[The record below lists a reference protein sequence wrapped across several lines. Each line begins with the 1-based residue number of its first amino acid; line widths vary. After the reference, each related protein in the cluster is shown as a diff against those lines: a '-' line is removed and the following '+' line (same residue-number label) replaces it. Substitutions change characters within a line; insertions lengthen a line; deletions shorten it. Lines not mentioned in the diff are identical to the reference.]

1 MPYPIC
7 KSSVSSIRVA
17 TIVLA
22 ITAALVASGCA
33 TAPEPLPLTRAEDRA
48 TSPVIR
54 EALPHPVIPAP
65 VAATTSMPNPEV
77 SAKPPVQ
84 GSTSAEGPTD
94 AMATAPAGS
103 SASSASPASPATSTT
118 STISGQAAPAS
129 TASTTAKTSPSA
141 ALGRTT
147 TKDAARRGAKNAPKA
162 AASAAPTLA
171 SAMPSAAATSVA
183 SASVAAQPGV
193 IPPGTLFVCSA
204 SVNGATQQTAIEFE
218 PRVKTMC
225 ARHPEMGVCQYEREL
240 CRAAGGRVYTPGG
253 DEITK
258 QTEAEYDKKVLRV
271 RFKAG

>member
-77 SAKPPVQ
+77 SAKSPVQ

-103 SASSASPASPATSTT
+103 SASSASSASPASPATSTT
-118 STISGQAAPAS
+118 SGRAAPAS

-162 AASAAPTLA
+162 AASVAATLA
-171 SAMPSAAATSVA
+171 SAMPSAASP
-183 SASVAAQPGV
+183 SVAAEAGG
-193 IPPGTLFVCSA
+193 IPRGTLYVCSA
-204 SVNGATQQTAIEFE
+204 SVNGENQQTAIEFE
-218 PRVKTMC
+218 PRVKTLC

-271 RFKAG
+271 SFKAG